1 MNTSMVKRLIWKDWY
16 FQRRAILL
24 SLGGGALSLGIVVLG
39 GEAGFTIGLILLVSI
54 MAMISAMMVMG
65 NVIGERENQ
74 TLAFA
79 MSLPISYLEYT
90 ASKILSNLLIFVP
103 FWFAVT
109 AGCLGLIVAVPD
121 IHGLFAFTAIMAVE
135 ILVSTCMMI
144 AVAVVSESK
153 GWTIGAIMVGNL
165 ALNVVGYFVAH
176 IPSIGNG
183 LWKKAI
189 YWSSAATMCLAI
201 EFGLIL
207 AMLGV
212 AFYLQ
217 SRKRDFI

>member
-1 MNTSMVKRLIWKDWY
+1 MNTSMVMRLIWKDWY

-24 SLGGGALSLGIVVLG
+24 SLGGGALSLGIVRFG
-39 GEAGFTIGLILLVSI
+39 GQAGFTIGLVFLVTI
-54 MAMISAMMVMG
+54 MAMIGAMMVMG

-144 AVAVVSESK
+144 AVAIVSESK
-153 GWTIGAIMVGNL
+153 GWTIAAIMVGNL

-176 IPSIGNG
+176 IPSIGG
-183 LWKKAI
+183 AMWKKAV
-189 YWSSAATMCLAI
+189 YWNPAATISLAI

-212 AFYLQ
+212 AFFLQ